1 MRRRSTTPSHADS
14 VCATLTRGDG
24 GGAPPRLDPVSLEDG
39 ASSSELGFLL
49 FPPGHGPSSGPSVPA
64 FAVSKRRVMV
74 AVLTGLPGAS
84 CAPWCSHAGVH
95 KSSVSEPEGMM
106 FVLDVPS

>member
-14 VCATLTRGDG
+14 VCATLTRGEG
-24 GGAPPRLDPVSLEDG
+24 GSRRLDSTPCPWKTV
-39 ASSSELGFLL
+39 SSSELGFLL